1 MDIENMQMKTSHY
14 LHKTTAAL
22 AAVVF
27 VALGSFT
34 TTAHAFLEDGEARR
48 AILDLRAQLSESQK
62 AQLQMQGQVD
72 DLNQEVA
79 KLRGRAD
86 LLEKQVEELLAQ
98 QKSFYQDLNNRVKNF
113 EPQTLEIEGVQGT
126 VQPGEKEA
134 YEAALK
140 AFKDGNLKKS
150 DAGFSAFTKKYPNSP
165 YWPLAQFWLGNS
177 EYAQKD
183 YKSAITS
190 LQAMIKR
197 YPLHA
202 RTPDALLTLANSQIE
217 SGQKPAGKKT
227 LETLIA
233 KHAGTEAADL
243 AKQTLKRLK

>member
-1 MDIENMQMKTSHY
+1 MQMKHFNN

-22 AAVVF
+22 AAFVF
-27 VALGSFT
+27 VACASFT
-34 TTAHAFLEDGEARR
+34 QSAHAFIEDGEARR
-48 AILDLRAQLSESQK
+48 AILDLRSQLSESQK
-62 AQLQMQGQVD
+62 SQLQLQNQLD
-72 DLNQEVA
+72 ELNQEAA

-86 LLEKQVEELLAQ
+86 LLEKQVEELLSQ
-98 QKSFYQDLNNRVKNF
+98 QKSFYQDLNSRVKNF
-113 EPQTLEIEGVQGT
+113 EPQTMEIEGVQGT

-150 DAGFSAFTKKYPNSP
+150 DAGFTSFTKKYPNSP

-183 YKSAITS
+183 YKAAIST
-190 LQAMIKR
+190 LQSMVKR

-233 KHAGTEAADL
+233 KHSGSEAADL
-243 AKQTLKRLK
+243 AKQALKRLK

>member
-1 MDIENMQMKTSHY
+1 MQMKHFNN

-27 VALGSFT
+27 VALASFT
-34 TTAHAFLEDGEARR
+34 QSAHAFLEDGEARR
-48 AILDLRAQLSESQK
+48 AILDLRSQLNESQK
-62 AQLQMQGQVD
+62 SQLQLQNQLD
-72 DLNQEVA
+72 ELNQEAA

-86 LLEKQVEELLAQ
+86 LLEKQVEELLSQ
-98 QKSFYQDLNNRVKNF
+98 QKSFYQDLNSRVKNF
-113 EPQTLEIEGVQGT
+113 EPQTMEIEGVQGT

-140 AFKDGNLKKS
+140 AFQDGHLKKS
-150 DAGFSAFTKKYPNSP
+150 DAGFNSFTKKYPNSP

-183 YKSAITS
+183 YKAAIGT
-190 LQAMIKR
+190 LQSMIKR

-233 KHAGTEAADL
+233 KHSGSESADL
-243 AKQTLKRLK
+243 AKQALKRLK

>member
-1 MDIENMQMKTSHY
+1 MQMKHFNN

-22 AAVVF
+22 AAFVF
-27 VALGSFT
+27 VAFASFT
-34 TTAHAFLEDGEARR
+34 QSAHAFIEDADARR
-48 AILDLRAQLSESQK
+48 AILDLRSQLSESQK
-62 AQLQMQGQVD
+62 SQLQLQNQLD
-72 DLNQEVA
+72 ELNQEAA

-86 LLEKQVEELLAQ
+86 LLEKQVEELLSQ
-98 QKSFYQDLNNRVKNF
+98 QKSFYQDLNSRVKNF
-113 EPQTLEIEGVQGT
+113 EPQTMEIEGVQGM

-150 DAGFSAFTKKYPNSP
+150 DAGFTSFTKKYPNSP

-183 YKSAITS
+183 YKAAIST
-190 LQAMIKR
+190 LQSMVKR

-217 SGQKPAGKKT
+217 SGQKTAGKKT

-233 KHAGTEAADL
+233 KHSGSEAADL
-243 AKQTLKRLK
+243 AKQALKRLK

>member
-1 MDIENMQMKTSHY
+1 MQMKHFNN

-22 AAVVF
+22 AAFVF
-27 VALGSFT
+27 VAFASFT
-34 TTAHAFLEDGEARR
+34 QSAHAFIEDGEARR
-48 AILDLRAQLSESQK
+48 AILDLRSQLSESQK
-62 AQLQMQGQVD
+62 SQLQLQNQLD
-72 DLNQEVA
+72 ELNQEAA

-86 LLEKQVEELLAQ
+86 LLEKQVEELLSQ
-98 QKSFYQDLNNRVKNF
+98 QKIFYQDLNSRVKNF
-113 EPQTLEIEGVQGT
+113 EPQTMEIEGVQGT

-150 DAGFSAFTKKYPNSP
+150 DAGFTSFTKKYPNSP

-183 YKSAITS
+183 YKAAIST
-190 LQAMIKR
+190 LQSMVKR

-217 SGQKPAGKKT
+217 SGQKTAGKKT

-233 KHAGTEAADL
+233 KHSGSEAADL
-243 AKQTLKRLK
+243 AKQALKRLK